1 MKILILDEDKV
12 SASNLSYS
20 MQQDDIE
27 VYSSQNP
34 ENEIDNILN
43 EKYDFVIMDIQF
55 QSINGLTVIQSIRR
69 DSIVPI
75 IVTTALE
82 DDIQKILAL
91 EYGADDFL
99 TKPYNILE
107 LKVRMKAI
115 QRRMKASFKSKE
127 DIDIKFDD
135 YTIKPVGR
143 VLVKDDTIVSL
154 TGKEFDLLYVLGSNP
169 GRIFSREEL
178 MTKVW
183 GYDYYGDVRSIDVHI
198 RRIREKIEKDPKN
211 PKYLITKWGQGYYFY
226 DFNN

>member
-20 MQQDDIE
+20 MEQDDID
-27 VYSSQNP
+27 VCIGQSP
-34 ENEIDNILN
+34 ENEIDNIIN
-43 EKYDFVIMDIQF
+43 EKYDFVVMDIQF

-75 IVTTALE
+75 IITTAVN

-91 EYGADDFL
+91 EYGADDYL

-115 QRRMKASFKSKE
+115 QRRMKASFKGKE

-169 GRIFSREEL
+169 GMIFSREEL

-226 DFNN
+226 DYNN

>member
-20 MQQDDIE
+20 MKQDDIE
-27 VYSSQNP
+27 VYFSQCP
-34 ENEIDNILN
+34 ENEIDNIIN

-75 IVTTALE
+75 IVTTSLE
-82 DDIQKILAL
+82 DDIQKILSL

-99 TKPYNILE
+99 HKPYNILE

-115 QRRMKASFKSKE
+115 QRRMKASFKDKE

-143 VLVKDDTIVSL
+143 VLVKDDSIVSL